1 MALPILNTPEFETT
15 IPSTNQKINFR
26 PFLVK
31 EEKILFMAL
40 QGNDPSEMSTAVQRV
55 LESCITTP
63 GIDVGLFATFDI
75 EYLFLKLRAKSVGEV
90 IDLKLRHNTGDCTYI
105 HQHSLNIDDIN
116 VVIPDDLDNKI
127 QITDHVGIVL
137 KFPSIEIAS
146 KLPQDNNMDSLI
158 DLIAGCVDVVYDS
171 DKVYEDFSREEIKTF
186 LESLNGPQFTKI
198 RDFFKRVP
206 KLSHDIEWTCPKCG
220 ETEKIHLE
228 GLASFFM

>member
-55 LESCITTP
+55 LQSCILTP
-63 GIDVGLFATFDI
+63 DVDVSSFATFDL

-90 IDLKLRHNTGDCTYI
+90 IDLKLRHREGDCNYI
-105 HQHSLNIDDIN
+105 HEHQLNIDEIQVTFPKDT
-116 VVIPDDLDNKI
+116 DNKV
-127 QITDHVGIVL
+127 QITDQVGLIL
-137 KFPSIEIAS
+137 KYPSVELSAMM
-146 KLPQDNNMDSLI
+146 PDTNDMDTVMH
-158 DLIAGCVDVVYDS
+158 LIAGCVDMVYDS
-171 DKVYEDFSREEIKTF
+171 DNVYEDFSQEEVNQF
-186 LESLNGPQFTKI
+186 LESLNGTQFAKV
-198 RDFFKRVP
+198 RDFFKRIP

-228 GLASFFM
+228 GLASFFI

>member
-1 MALPILNTPEFETT
+1 MALPVLNTPEFETT

-55 LESCITTP
+55 LQSCITTP
-63 GIDVGLFATFDI
+63 DIDVSSFATFDL

-90 IDLKLRHNTGDCTYI
+90 IDLKLKHSQGECTHVY
-105 HQHSLNIDDIN
+105 QHSINIDDIN
-116 VVIPDDLDNKI
+116 VVFPDDLDNKI
-127 QITDHVGIVL
+127 QITDQVGLVL
-137 KFPSIEIAS
+137 KYPSVQLATLVPDTDE
-146 KLPQDNNMDSLI
+146 MDSMI
-158 DLIAGCVDVVYDS
+158 QFIAGCVDMVYDS
-171 DKVYEDFSREEIKTF
+171 DNVYEDFSLEEIKTF

-206 KLSHDIEWTCPKCG
+206 KLSHDIEWMCPKC
-220 ETEKIHLE
+220 EQHEKIHLE

>member
-1 MALPILNTPEFETT
+1 MVLPVLNTPEFETT

-63 GIDVGLFATFDI
+63 GVDVNSFATFDL

-90 IDLKLRHNTGDCTYI
+90 IELRLRHSQGECKYV
-105 HQHSLNIDDIN
+105 HQHAINIED
-116 VVIPDDLDNKI
+116 VEVTFPGDLDNKI
-127 QITDHVGIVL
+127 QVTDQVGMVL
-137 KFPSIEIAS
+137 KYPSVQLAAMVPSGNDMES
-146 KLPQDNNMDSLI
+146 MMDMV
-158 DLIAGCVDVVYDS
+158 AGCVDVVYDN
-171 DKVYEDFSREEIKTF
+171 DNVYEDFSKEEIKTF
-186 LESLNGPQFTKI
+186 LESLNGTQFAKI

-206 KLSHDIEWTCPKCG
+206 KLTHTVEWTCPKCG
-220 ETEKIHLE
+220 ETETIHLE
-228 GLASFFM
+228 GLSSFFM

>member
-15 IPSTNQKINFR
+15 IPSTNQKITFR

-55 LESCITTP
+55 LQSCITTP
-63 GIDVGLFATFDI
+63 NVDVNSFATFDL

-90 IDLKLRHNTGDCTYI
+90 IELRLKHSQGECNHV
-105 HQHSLNIDDIN
+105 HQHALNIEDIE
-116 VVIPDDLDNKI
+116 VTFPDDLDNKI
-127 QITDHVGIVL
+127 QITDQVGIVL
-137 KFPSIEIAS
+137 KYPSVQLAAMIPAGNDMES
-146 KLPQDNNMDSLI
+146 MMDMV
-158 DLIAGCVDVVYDS
+158 AGCVDMVYDS
-171 DKVYEDFSREEIKTF
+171 DNVYEDFSKEEIKTF
-186 LESLNGPQFTKI
+186 LESLNGTQFAKI

-206 KLSHDIEWTCPKCG
+206 KLSHSIEWNCPKC
-220 ETEKIHLE
+220 EQSEKIHLE